1 MQNARPFI
9 IAFASPKGGVGKST
23 SCLNIAGALCATGH
37 NVHIIDLDQ
46 TQTLRRWFETHAETL
61 ATKIPNLSVATH
73 PESEFL
79 DHLNT
84 AFYSRT
90 GFILVDVAG
99 ALGQAMLNAA
109 TVAHL
114 TITPSK
120 LSEADITEATR
131 LHKQLIQL
139 GHEVEKPVVHRI
151 LINEV
156 GPLAFLPAYQ
166 AHAIQQITNLG
177 LKRFDTIIH
186 TRAAYGEVM
195 FTGEPPHY
203 AGTTRPAI
211 RKAVEEINFLLA
223 EVFALFNTQQQKI
236 DVAA

>member
-23 SCLNIAGALCATGH
+23 SCLNIAGALCAAGH

-46 TQTLRRWFETHAETL
+46 TQTLGRWFQTHAERL
-61 ATKIPNLSVATH
+61 ATNIPSLSVATH

-79 DHLNT
+79 DHINT

-109 TVAHL
+109 TAAHL
-114 TITPSK
+114 TITPTK
-120 LSEADITEATR
+120 LSEADITEASR
-131 LHKQLIQL
+131 LHDQLIQL
-139 GHEVEKPVVHRI
+139 GHHVEKQVLHRI

-156 GPLAFLPAYQ
+156 GSLPFMPAYQ
-166 AHAIQQITNLG
+166 LHALDQIANLG
-177 LKRFDTIIH
+177 LQRFETIVH
-186 TRAAYGEVM
+186 SRAAYGEVM

-211 RKAVEEINFLLA
+211 TKAVEEIDFLLA
-223 EVFALFNTQQQKI
+223 EIFALFNTQQQHVDI
-236 DVAA
+236 AA